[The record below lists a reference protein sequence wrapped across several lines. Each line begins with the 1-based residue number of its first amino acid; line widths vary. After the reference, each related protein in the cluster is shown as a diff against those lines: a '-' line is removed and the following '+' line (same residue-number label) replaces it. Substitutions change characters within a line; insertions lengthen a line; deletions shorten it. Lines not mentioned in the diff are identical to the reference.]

1 MNPII
6 EGKIQKKIQ
15 LYVIIKSE
23 VNEVNKILIVEDE
36 QSIAEMVKLCLCKN
50 GYMCEIV
57 NDGMAATQKIE
68 EKRYD
73 LILLDIMLPDIDGYD
88 LIEYIKQF
96 DIPVIFVTAKTSVP
110 DRVKG
115 LKLGAEDYIFQNQ
128 KGKAYHYSSFRWSMK
143 KIFNENHELFQEYN
157 FKSHDFRHTIATMF
171 YEDGVPLQSV
181 RDYLGHDYEEMTQQY
196 VDYMPKRISRANQEL
211 FAKEGSS
218 LASGIKRCKRGK

>member
-1 MNPII
+1 MPTQLLTITI
-6 EGKIQKKIQ
+6 KKYGI
-15 LYVIIKSE
+15 
-23 VNEVNKILIVEDE
+23 
-36 QSIAEMVKLCLCKN
+36 
-50 GYMCEIV
+50 
-57 NDGMAATQKIE
+57 
-68 EKRYD
+68 
-73 LILLDIMLPDIDGYD
+73 
-88 LIEYIKQF
+88 
-96 DIPVIFVTAKTSVP
+96 
-110 DRVKG
+110 
-115 LKLGAEDYIFQNQ
+115 GAEDYIFQNQ

-196 VDYMPKRISRANQEL
+196 VDYMPKRISKANQEL